1 MLERVPVGSTAG
13 STSTRAPDLTQRGP
27 KDLIPRYGGLEVA
40 FESPREDSLGFGL
53 VIQTFGNHPSL
64 GRVVESRGLG
74 ERGRTV
80 QEPLEIDEPGA

>member
-1 MLERVPVGSTAG
+1 MAALPPLRDPL
-13 STSTRAPDLTQRGP
+13 RRKLRPQF
-27 KDLIPRYGGLEVA
+27 GGLEVA
-40 FESPREDSLGFGL
+40 FESPREDSQGFGL
-53 VIQTFGNHPSL
+53 VIQTFRNHPSL